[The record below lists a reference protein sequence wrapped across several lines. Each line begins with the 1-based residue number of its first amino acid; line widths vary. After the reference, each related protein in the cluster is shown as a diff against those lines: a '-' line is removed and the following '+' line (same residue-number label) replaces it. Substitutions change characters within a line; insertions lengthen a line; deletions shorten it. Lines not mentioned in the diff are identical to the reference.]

1 MGRLVAGRWPRNCNH
16 HPISALLLSSRC
28 RETVLSVPPLRIYR
42 SSCLSYSLR
51 LFPLLLRVF
60 SLPPPPLGLISFHA
74 RQEWLSPW
82 KMGGRCR
89 WFSLRIQMVLP
100 CRVFSRENFKKRKAS
115 IEENFAYYLF
125 IFFFKFVIISFI
137 IWDW

>member
-1 MGRLVAGRWPRNCNH
+1 MRTPGSFGRMARSNGATGCRSLTPQLQPPPH
-16 HPISALLLSSRC
+16 LLSSRC

-82 KMGGRCR
+82 KMSWTLSVIFLTNTDGS
-89 WFSLRIQMVLP
+89 SLSSFFERKFQ
-100 CRVFSRENFKKRKAS
+100 KKKS
-115 IEENFAYYLF
+115 L
-125 IFFFKFVIISFI
+125 
-137 IWDW
+137 D